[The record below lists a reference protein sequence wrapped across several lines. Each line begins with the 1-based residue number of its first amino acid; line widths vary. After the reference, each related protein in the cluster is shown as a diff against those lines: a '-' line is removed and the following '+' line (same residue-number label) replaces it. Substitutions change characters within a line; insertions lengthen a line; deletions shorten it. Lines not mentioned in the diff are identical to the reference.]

1 MTAKERQRMQRLEI
15 ENRELR
21 EHQAKSMRIYS
32 DCILEIIELRA
43 KLELIQS
50 AIGEPYAITTKPTA

>member
-21 EHQAKSMRIYS
+21 EHQAKSMRIYG
-32 DCILEIIELRA
+32 DCILEIIELKAR
-43 KLELIQS
+43 LELIDL
-50 AIGEPYAITTKPTA
+50 ALHGEEN

>member
-21 EHQAKSMRIYS
+21 ERVSKDMSVYS
-32 DCILEIIELRA
+32 DNLIEIIELKA
-43 KLELIQS
+43 TLELVQVALEGHYS
-50 AIGEPYAITTKPTA
+50 DQ

>member
-21 EHQAKSMRIYS
+21 ERVSKDMSVYS
-32 DCILEIIELRA
+32 DNLIEIIELKA
-43 KLELIQS
+43 TLELVQI
-50 AIGEPYAITTKPTA
+50 ALEGITVGDKG

>member
-21 EHQAKSMRIYS
+21 ERVSKDMSVYS
-32 DCILEIIELRA
+32 DNLIEIIELKA
-43 KLELIQS
+43 TLELVQVALEGHYS
-50 AIGEPYAITTKPTA
+50 GR